1 MTVAKLAEKLNNL
14 VNVKACG
21 DKEVIVICPNGL
33 EVEPHIKFRLKD
45 KYDVLNHSAE
55 NIDKIVIHWE

>member
-1 MTVAKLAEKLNNL
+1 MTVSKLAEKLNNL

-21 DKEVIVICPNGL
+21 DKEVIVIAPNGL
-33 EVEPHIKFRLKD
+33 EMEPHIKFMLKY
-45 KYDVLNHSAE
+45 KYDSYLSAE

>member
-1 MTVAKLAEKLNNL
+1 MTVSKLAEKFNKL
-14 VNVKACG
+14 VEHYG
-21 DKEVIVICPNGL
+21 DKEVIMIAENGL
-33 EVEPHIKFRLKD
+33 EVEPHIKFRIKD